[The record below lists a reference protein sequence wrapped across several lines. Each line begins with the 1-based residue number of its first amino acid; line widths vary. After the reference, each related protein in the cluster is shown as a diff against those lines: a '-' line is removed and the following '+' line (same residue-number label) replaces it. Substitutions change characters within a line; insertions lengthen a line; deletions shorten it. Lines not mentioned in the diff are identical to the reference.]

1 MKKMLKEELLKIKYD
16 LLNNKSCN
24 NVTENTIMLFNQIKE
39 GLKQNLISTSDV
51 VCYRFQ
57 YSKYGYVKHCIF
69 DTTSYIINKINN
81 NFDNNLLKILCES
94 EDINFCISE
103 DVFTFTVNLKENIL
117 TRVNK

>member
-1 MKKMLKEELLKIKYD
+1 MKKILKEELLKIKYD
-16 LLNNKSCN
+16 LLNNKSCD

-39 GLKQNLISTSDV
+39 GLKQNLTSTSDV

-57 YSKYGYVKHCIF
+57 CSNYGYVKHCKF
-69 DTTSYIINKINN
+69 DTTSYILNTIKD
-81 NFDNNLLKILCES
+81 NFDNNLLEILCES

-103 DVFTFTVNLKENIL
+103 DVFTFTVDLKENSL